1 MKTLRDVSLLAAP
14 LFVLLSA
21 CGGGGGGSSAVSETQ
36 APELYAMVRELATEA
51 HQPMPR
57 LYVSPTA
64 SFDAV
69 QPIRGGVP
77 LCFPQ
82 FNQRVLAELPLA
94 KHGFARTQLWA
105 VQALTATDTPDTP
118 SAQATLALHSNAV
131 TRALWPHAFAAT
143 LTVRLQPGSLQV
155 TFDVQN
161 TDVAPWPFAV
171 ALHTYLRVEGIDGCT
186 LHGLERRDFWD
197 AVAHLA
203 QPHVVSTQPDEAL
216 AFSGETD
223 RVYSNVT
230 TPLVVQH
237 AGGTVQLTQ
246 SESLP
251 DVVVWNPGA
260 SRCAALDDMPPDGYQ
275 QMLCVE
281 AACINTPVVL
291 APGQTWRGWQHFSAI
306 SSA

>member
-1 MKTLRDVSLLAAP
+1 MRAAASSELHDFRGQPCAQLCLPQGDTVLIALHGAQVVSWTT
-14 LFVLLSA
+14 
-21 CGGGGGGSSAVSETQ
+21 GDG
-36 APELYAMVRELATEA
+36 RE
-51 HQPMPR
+51 R

-94 KHGFARTQLWA
+94 KHGFDRTQLRA

-161 TDVAPWPFAV
+161 TDLAPWPFAV

-186 LHGLERRDFWD
+186 QHGLERRDFWD
-197 AVAHLA
+197 AVSHLA

-223 RVYSNVT
+223 RLYSNVT